1 MASTGMVLD
10 VYRCVEQP
18 QRWQGWLDSLCE
30 HTGAHSAVLQ
40 LIELQADA
48 VHIVWQAGDSR
59 TSRLQHQRAGRLT
72 GVGNPRVDRRR
83 ILRHANRV
91 VSDDDLFERD
101 DPGRQALQQALAQAG
116 LGAFLG
122 HLVAQEGERYI
133 GIALHRE
140 AGTGDGFD
148 HSAPACLTA
157 LAPHVGQA
165 AGLGQ
170 RWQHAQSQARQLQA
184 HLDLLRCAAVVC
196 DEAGAVQWT
205 NRSAR
210 QLLQAGSP
218 LGVQAGLL
226 RGAQPAQTA
235 QLRQE
240 IAAAARAACIAD
252 SAPRWLALAR
262 DGRSLHIAL
271 QGQPADDGP
280 ARVLLMITDSRSLV
294 DTPADTW
301 RQLLGVTPA
310 EARLVAALAQGRT
323 LEAHAAQR
331 GVSLGTVRNQL
342 KQVLAK
348 TGTKR
353 QAELVRLALGSAA
366 AQWQAAGG

>member
-1 MASTGMVLD
+1 MASVGMVLD
-10 VYRCVEQP
+10 VYRCVDQP
-18 QRWQGWLDSLCE
+18 QRWQGWLDGLCE
-30 HTGAHSAVLQ
+30 RTGAHSAVLQ
-40 LIELQADA
+40 LFELQADA
-48 VHIVWQAGDSR
+48 VRIVWQAGDTR

-72 GVGNPRVDRRR
+72 GEGNPRVERRR

-122 HLVAQEGERYI
+122 HLVAQDQERYLA
-133 GIALHRE
+133 IALHRE
-140 AGTGDGFD
+140 AGAGDRFD
-148 HSAPACLTA
+148 PSAPAWLTA

-165 AGLGQ
+165 AGLSQ
-170 RWQHAQSQARQLQA
+170 RWRCAQAQARQLQA

-210 QLLQAGSP
+210 LLLQAGSP
-218 LGVQAGLL
+218 LGVQTGLL

-235 QLRQE
+235 RLRQE
-240 IAAAARAACIAD
+240 IAGAARSAD
-252 SAPRWLALAR
+252 GAPRWLAMQR
-262 DGRSLHIAL
+262 DGRSLHMAL
-271 QGQPADDGP
+271 QGQPAEDGQ
-280 ARVLLMITDSRSLV
+280 ARVLLLITDSRSLV
-294 DTPADTW
+294 DTPPDTW
-301 RQLLGVTPA
+301 CQLLGVTPA

-348 TGTKR
+348 TGTTR
-353 QAELVRLALGSAA
+353 QADLVRLALGSAA
-366 AQWQAAGG
+366 AQWQAAAVG